1 MSKYT
6 TKEKILA
13 ILFYLSAIMLAIIL
27 IGVYSLY
34 SKSHIDY
41 EKMIDYR
48 LVTNDFKISN
58 IAVDEIQKASVY
70 VINQNKE
77 VPMIIRFKLLIDEN
91 ILNNL
96 VVTDV
101 LKLTNSKLNP
111 LIYEDG
117 YYYVKYNKADKFL
130 LFDQIEWLVS
140 RKTEDGMKFRIE
152 VEAIPAKTIAIKQK
166 WIEKGELSLNNAKKL
181 NYIK

>member
-1 MSKYT
+1 MNKYT
-6 TKEKILA
+6 TKEKLLS
-13 ILFYLSAIMLAIIL
+13 ILFYLSAIIMAILL
-27 IGVYSLY
+27 IGLYSLY

-77 VPMIIRFKLLIDEN
+77 VPMVVRFKLSIDES
-91 ILNNL
+91 ILNDASA
-96 VVTDV
+96 VDI
-101 LKLTNSKLNP
+101 LKLTNSKLKP
-111 LIYEDG
+111 LVYQDG
-117 YYYVKYNKADKFL
+117 YYYVKYTKADKIL

-140 RKTEDGMKFRIE
+140 RKTDNGMEFKVEI
-152 VEAIPAKTIAIKQK
+152 EAIPAKPMAINQK
-166 WIEKGELSLNNAKKL
+166 WIDKNYLSLTNAKKL
-181 NYIK
+181 NYIR